1 MEKISVDSCLL
12 LYRESCRFVI
22 FVVRTFG
29 LHRVQSFAKHMT
41 YFATGTVLQFF
52 INRFIQAV
60 TRTRCVQDEYRLG
73 SRRFFL
79 STSSVSLVAW
89 VWTFFSSS
97 FTTVFADGLLGNLC
111 GQDILSSVKNSGPSI
126 QDLLWHNSVVESP
139 LVGRSAG
146 LISPG
151 MCRHSSGL
159 EFRWISATLL
169 ATNGLKMAALVM
181 YPIQNVC
188 RVWPI
193 CCSVNVQRPWNVR
206 GQTAG

>member
-1 MEKISVDSCLL
+1 
-12 LYRESCRFVI
+12 
-22 FVVRTFG
+22 
-29 LHRVQSFAKHMT
+29 
-41 YFATGTVLQFF
+41 
-52 INRFIQAV
+52 
-60 TRTRCVQDEYRLG
+60 
-73 SRRFFL
+73 
-79 STSSVSLVAW
+79 
-89 VWTFFSSS
+89 
-97 FTTVFADGLLGNLC
+97 
-111 GQDILSSVKNSGPSI
+111 VKNSGPSI